1 MDALIGTF
9 HIDYK
14 ILIAQVVNF
23 TIVLL
28 VLYKFAY
35 KPLLKTMNERTSK
48 IEKGLKDAEEVGKK
62 LEETEKREKEVM
74 ANARKEAQAIIES
87 AEKTA
92 QKNKEELLNEAKK
105 KSEDIMISTQK
116 QIEEEKNKMIFEVK
130 SEIAQLVVAATEKV
144 IDEKMD
150 EKRDEALIRK
160 AIQ

>member
-130 SEIAQLVVAATEKV
+130 SEIAQLVVAATGKV